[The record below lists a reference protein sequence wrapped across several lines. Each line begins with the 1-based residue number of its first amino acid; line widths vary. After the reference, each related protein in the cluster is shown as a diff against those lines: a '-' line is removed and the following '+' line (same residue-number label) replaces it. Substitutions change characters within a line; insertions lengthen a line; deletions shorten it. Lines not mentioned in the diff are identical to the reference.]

1 MMLEKQKMSALRTEL
16 MRVKDASTGPKI
28 RQCEE
33 RFTQLV
39 GDIFIGKLTRPSKY
53 TIKRCLAWETFI
65 IYVDFKIIEMTWS
78 LIISLTKGTRWFR
91 TWSRLHRNIPWSWHT
106 GRCELSPG
114 WEWRPRLQSS
124 SRWLN
129 GEISDLSS
137 DVSLTDC
144 F

>member
-53 TIKRCLAWETFI
+53 TIKRCLA
-65 IYVDFKIIEMTWS
+65 
-78 LIISLTKGTRWFR
+78 
-91 TWSRLHRNIPWSWHT
+91 
-106 GRCELSPG
+106 
-114 WEWRPRLQSS
+114 
-124 SRWLN
+124 
-129 GEISDLSS
+129 
-137 DVSLTDC
+137 
-144 F
+144 